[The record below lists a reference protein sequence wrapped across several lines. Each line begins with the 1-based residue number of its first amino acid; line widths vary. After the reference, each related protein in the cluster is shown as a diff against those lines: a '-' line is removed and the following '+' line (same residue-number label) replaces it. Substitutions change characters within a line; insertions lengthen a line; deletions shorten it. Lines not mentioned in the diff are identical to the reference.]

1 MQVKTTLSAHD
12 VERLRREATQLR
24 KASDIPLWK
33 AQDTLAQRHGY
44 ANWSMLHRDHS
55 KALEAP
61 EDQEALE
68 PLKVRKPTA
77 ASLQRACIE
86 FINSLSDDSVEDFC
100 KGGAS
105 IWTPAWEIQAGT
117 FGEIEVLGS
126 PDELYNRNYARKNHL
141 LMLASFGG
149 LDENFVFE
157 GDDDYE
163 EDENGDAIE
172 PTHGQVFTPERGREM
187 LLDLN
192 YGDRIDGLMEKL
204 ETYLNPR
211 EG

>member
-1 MQVKTTLSAHD
+1 MQEKTTLSAHD
-12 VERLRREATQLR
+12 VARLKREATQLR
-24 KASDIPLWK
+24 KASNIPLWK

-44 ANWSMLHRDHS
+44 ANWSLFHREHS
-55 KALEAP
+55 KALEAL
-61 EDQEALE
+61 EA
-68 PLKVRKPTA
+68 LKVRKPIA

-86 FINSLSDDSVEDFC
+86 FINSLSDNTVEGFC

-105 IWTPAWEIQAGT
+105 IWAPAREIQAGT

-126 PDELYNRNYARKNHL
+126 VDDLYNQNYARQNHL
-141 LMLASFGG
+141 LMLASFDG

-172 PTHGQVFTPERGREM
+172 PTRGQVFTPERGREM

-192 YGDRIDGLMEKL
+192 YGDSIDGVMADL

-211 EG
+211 ER